1 MDEHRIPCS
10 TAFPVK
16 FLSILLAGG
25 MTLGCGS
32 GQDGPQ
38 RVGIRGIVTYQQQ
51 PVTRGVINLQPH
63 QGTVGPATGT
73 IVNNGSYE
81 IRPDRGPA
89 PGNYLAVL
97 KIMTADLETTPHPDR
112 VETKSAVP
120 FQTYSIPIEVKGENG
135 VIDFELPPDA
145 TSPE

>member
-1 MDEHRIPCS
+1 MDEHEISCS

-16 FLSILLAGG
+16 FLSVLLAGG

-32 GQDGPQ
+32 GQDSPQ

-51 PVTRGVINLQPH
+51 PVTRGVINLQPR

-97 KIMTADLETTPHPDR
+97 KIMTADLETTPRPGR
-112 VETKSAVP
+112 VESKSAVP
-120 FQTYSIPIEVKGENG
+120 FRTYSIPIEVKGGNG